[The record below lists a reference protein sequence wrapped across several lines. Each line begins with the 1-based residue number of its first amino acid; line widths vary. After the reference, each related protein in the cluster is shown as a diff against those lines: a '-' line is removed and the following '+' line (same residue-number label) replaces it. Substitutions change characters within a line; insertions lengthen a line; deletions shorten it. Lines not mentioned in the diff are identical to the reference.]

1 MRLQT
6 ETYETTQTEAAAYN
20 GAALQ
25 PARSRSLWPDAV
37 AYQEALQNPH
47 AALQNAGLGNGR
59 VSVNRLGLPL
69 AYTGRFA
76 AVFRVKDNEGH
87 GQSWAVRC
95 FTSEG
100 EGARRAMRYGAISNH
115 LEAAPEAVRTRFV
128 PFRYQETGIH
138 VGGTDY
144 PLLVMT
150 WAQGKPLGKWAE
162 AHHGDADALR
172 RLCQSLA
179 RLVADLEG
187 AEISHGDFQ
196 HDNLLISPTGRRAT
210 LVDYDGVWVPA
221 LSGLPPSERGH
232 PNYQHPARDTADFG
246 PHGDRFSVLVLQTAL
261 YALSCDPTL
270 WETFGDKSDDALL
283 FSHDDFTDTDASPVF
298 SVLRL
303 VSAGDPTLARLLS
316 ALEAACK
323 NHAEPVPLFAPEAFG
338 PVETEADILAD
349 ELQADI
355 LRNVSLADELRGSV
369 LTNIFASPAASR
381 STAQTPVSLS
391 QNQAFVSAA
400 FSGGQKW
407 WVQNSKKST
416 KRRSRA
422 NRVHRRV
429 VWAATLIN
437 IGLLF
442 YLSQDLSAGRNT
454 GAVAVLGAV
463 WFQAVI
469 WAIGFYSWPDNF
481 FSTFPSGELREL
493 ESRAKEKDSAIFH
506 IERHLTTLNA
516 NAANSSIVAYTQNR
530 LQNILLTS
538 IAAEVG
544 LGLRELSPLSRAGI
558 THLSNTTQ
566 MPDTISG
573 AIQAKLQLA
582 RRKAVNEARADFDLL
597 CKTRRDMLHELEAL
611 RNEQAGLT
619 ALCDELKGKSVG
631 TGGIA
636 FGRFLTHLLS
646 W

>member
-100 EGARRAMRYGAISNH
+100 EGARRAVRYGAISNH

-179 RLVADLEG
+179 RLVVDLEG

-246 PHGDRFSVLVLQTAL
+246 PRGDRFSLLVLQTAL
-261 YALSCDPTL
+261 FALSCDPTL
-270 WETFGDKSDDALL
+270 WETFGEKSDDALL
-283 FSHDDFTDTDASPVF
+283 FSHDDFTDTNASPVF

-338 PVETEADILAD
+338 PVETEA
-349 ELQADI
+349 ELNIAEP
-355 LRNVSLADELRGSV
+355 LRVSA
-369 LTNIFASPAASR
+369 
-381 STAQTPVSLS
+381 PVS
-391 QNQAFVSAA
+391 ASAPTRA
-400 FSGGQKW
+400 APSPSFLTSVAADSSQKW
-407 WVQNSKKST
+407 WIQNSKKARE
-416 KRRSRA
+416 RRKRA
-422 NRVHRRV
+422 NRIHRSV
-429 VWAATLIN
+429 FWAATIIN
-437 IGLLF
+437 ALYFG
-442 YLSQDLSAGRNT
+442 YAGM
-454 GAVAVLGAV
+454 AVAFQNASALAV
-463 WFQAVI
+463 FYGIWIQAIIFAV
-469 WAIGFYSWPDNF
+469 GFYSWPDNF

-516 NAANSSIVAYTQNR
+516 NAANSSIVAFTQNR

-544 LGLRELSPLSRAGI
+544 LGLRELSPLSRAGV

-611 RNEQAGLT
+611 RNERAGLT

-631 TGGIA
+631 TGGVA
-636 FGRFLTHLLS
+636 FWRFLTHLLS